1 MSKRLNINIPAEI
14 DKLFDTKV
22 EMKQI
27 ENQEDTKPIDE
38 VTKKWGMN
46 DKLVELF
53 IDKIKVEKE
62 LKNKYA
68 IYLIWI
74 LIAQLVFLNIW
85 FVLKGFNV
93 IKFSNTTFNIFIT
106 GGLAEVFLLV
116 RVIVQYLFK
125 DNLSELL
132 KILVRSNN
140 GTGAKKYN
148 KNKKEQNKD

>member
-1 MSKRLNINIPAEI
+1 MSKRLNIPAEI

-53 IDKIKVEKE
+53 TDKIKVEKE

-93 IKFSNTTFNIFIT
+93 IRFSDTTFNIFIT

-116 RVIVQYLFK
+116 RVIVKYLFE

-140 GTGAKKYN
+140 ETGAKKYN